1 VIAQFSRPPLPNNL
15 RTPNRIYVSRD
26 GPLGLN
32 VSALSSSYFR
42 GDESDLNR
50 KLTIYDLIDLTTK
63 YQVTER
69 PEIFGS
75 ITNLTNSRYAAF
87 GAFADTGAVQP
98 WHSRSTARAE
108 TEAAPA
114 LRLLFCRVGMRGMT
128 RCSGVR

>member
-87 GAFADTGAVQP
+87 GAFADTGAVAGNLSINDPQTTTLAQP
-98 WHSRSTARAE
+98 LYRA
-108 TEAAPA
+108 
-114 LRLLFCRVGMRGMT
+114 
-128 RCSGVR
+128 SGD